1 MFNLLML
8 TYC

>member
-1 MFNLLML
+1 ML